1 MSRCDTCIHKKS
13 CIDSANFENAQKCT
27 RYTKELTAKE
37 YLNQAYK
44 LDRKADMILQKADA
58 MRKSLYGRGQSYES
72 GEHSDSSDSIAK
84 AIAKVVDYEQ
94 KADEV
99 IDKLIDKRIEIEN
112 LIKLVPDPVQR
123 EVLERRYLLYQS
135 WDGFYDKISGQY
147 IKGIYEIMG
156 YSRSQVFKHHQKGL
170 EVVKMRLNE
179 IERD

>member
-1 MSRCDTCIHKKS
+1 M
-13 CIDSANFENAQKCT
+13 
-27 RYTKELTAKE
+27 TAKE

-72 GEHSDSSDSIAK
+72 GGHSDSSDSIAK
-84 AIAKVVDYEQ
+84 AIAKVVDYER

-112 LIKLVPDPVQR
+112 LIKLVSDPVQR

-170 EVVKMRLNE
+170 EVAKMRLNE

>member
-1 MSRCDTCIHKKS
+1 M
-13 CIDSANFENAQKCT
+13 
-27 RYTKELTAKE
+27 TAKE

-72 GEHSDSSDSIAK
+72 GGHSDSSDSIAK
-84 AIAKVVDYEQ
+84 AVAKVVDYEQ

-99 IDKLIDKRIEIEN
+99 INKLVDKRIEIEN
-112 LIKLVPDPVQR
+112 TINMISDPVQR

-156 YSRSQVFKHHQKGL
+156 YSRSQVFKYHQKGL
-170 EVVKMRLNE
+170 EVAKMRLNE